1 MEYEEA
7 CLECQD
13 FPKDLKKDLENL
25 LSSFIWK
32 DIHQRSLD
40 VLYCDYGDGGLR
52 LQSPEVKQN
61 ALRIR
66 WLSDVMQSDENSI
79 ERFLVNNLI
88 STHQKIK
95 GLKVLSSV
103 NHDKEISNTFYKN
116 AVNSYRLMKV
126 KYYPKDMNSIRRD
139 WIYDNQYLLDAD
151 GKPFKPP
158 SRFPPYAP
166 EFICDLPVYNHPREF
181 SMLYRNLIPKLNLA
195 LRRIVYSSSDKNEYR
210 VQIGKN
216 ETDLF
221 KTSFKEVYAE
231 LMRTRKKPANIW
243 VEKWENDLG
252 IKLEEWEGIWRN
264 VHCHMLSPYVQSTV
278 WETLHQNY
286 MCAYFAQIAFNESN
300 ICMLCGSPQNKRTHI
315 FIECEVISECYSH
328 YLSFTDLLVDIGSVN
343 LLEKSFG
350 LKIEK
355 EDSKQKLRNYINFSI
370 RHVVFRNR
378 HRKLGNNRAVTVR
391 NLIRKIDSFL
401 KV

>member
-1 MEYEEA
+1 M
-7 CLECQD
+7 
-13 FPKDLKKDLENL
+13 
-25 LSSFIWK
+25 
-32 DIHQRSLD
+32 
-40 VLYCDYGDGGLR
+40 
-52 LQSPEVKQN
+52 QSPEVKQN

-243 VEKWENDLG
+243 VEKWENDSG

-278 WETLHQNY
+278 WETLHRNY

-391 NLIRKIDSFL
+391 NLIRKIDLFL
-401 KV
+401 KGDLKTKFNLALEKHSLDEFRNTYLVDGILGSADNKVLTLNNLY